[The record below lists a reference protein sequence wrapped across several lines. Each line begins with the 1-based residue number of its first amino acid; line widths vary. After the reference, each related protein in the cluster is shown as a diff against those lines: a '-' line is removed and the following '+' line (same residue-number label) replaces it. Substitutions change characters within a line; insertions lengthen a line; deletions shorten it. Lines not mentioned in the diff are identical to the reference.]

1 VPDPARHHPD
11 PGPAGV
17 APGGS
22 AGVLRSVNTGRAEDN
37 PARPSLATGI
47 RKRPVAGP
55 VEIREPRP
63 SRGGPVS
70 GLAGDFIGDRRH
82 HGGADQAVYAFARE
96 ELDFWAQELGRE
108 LPDGCF
114 GENLTLSGF
123 DVDGARLGD
132 VWRIGEVRLQ
142 VTDARIPCGTFR
154 AAMAVRGWLRRFTER
169 GRTGAYLR
177 VLDPGTVAAGT
188 AVELV
193 RRAGHGVGVGDAFR
207 AQTTQRERLPELLRA
222 GEDLREKLRRQAEDE
237 RRPSGAAG
245 PRLS

>member
-1 VPDPARHHPD
+1 M
-11 PGPAGV
+11 PAGAV
-17 APGGS
+17 PGGP

-37 PARPSLATGI
+37 PAKSSLATGI
-47 RKRPVAGP
+47 HKRPVAGP
-55 VEIREPRP
+55 VAVREPGP
-63 SRGGPVS
+63 SRDGPVS

-82 HGGADQAVYAFARE
+82 HGGTDQAVYAFARE
-96 ELDFWAQELGRE
+96 ELDFWARELGRE
-108 LPDGCF
+108 VPDGCF

-123 DVDGARLGD
+123 DVDDARLGD
-132 VWRIGEVRLQ
+132 VWRIGEVLLQ

-154 AAMAVRGWLRRFTER
+154 SAMAVRGWLRRFTER

-177 VLDPGTVAAGT
+177 VLWPGAVQAGM

-222 GEDLREKLRRQAEDE
+222 GDDLREKLRRQAEGE
-237 RRPSGAAG
+237 RGPAGVTG